1 MYFGL
6 SEEQQSLE
14 NSIKRYLEDNAS
26 LDTIKAVAG
35 GNKETAEKVH
45 QGLIDLGISSLLVPE
60 KYGGLELD
68 MLFASVVSG
77 ALGSGTA
84 PVPFTGTY
92 VMAPLALSLAG
103 SEVQKDYWLPK
114 IAGGERII
122 GIGLS
127 EFVGA
132 REDTAIS
139 FSNDTLSGRALFIID
154 GKNADAF
161 ILSDKAGQL
170 FIIDADDSGLTKIE
184 LTTVD
189 KTRESIELVLNK
201 VKTEILPGSE
211 KNQDVIN
218 KVIDAGR
225 LMLSADSL
233 GASQVM
239 LDKAVAYSLER
250 KQFGRQIGSFQ
261 AVKHMCAEMA
271 AELEP
276 CHAMVWHTAHCFD
289 HIPEEARLMACHT
302 KAHVSEVGKQVSR
315 TAIEVHGGMG
325 FTEELGLHYWFKRI
339 GLNRQLLGSPEL
351 VREEAAKIQNF
362 DQSPPESQRTKEAG
376 NPLLV

>member
-35 GNKETAEKVH
+35 GDKEKAEKIH

-103 SEVQKDYWLPK
+103 SEVQKEYWLPK
-114 IAGGERII
+114 IAGGEKII

-161 ILSDKAGQL
+161 ILSNKAGQL
-170 FIIDADDSGLTKIE
+170 FIIDADASGITKTE

-189 KTRESIELVLNK
+189 KTRTSIELVLNK
-201 VKTEILPGSE
+201 VKAETLPGSE

>member
-35 GNKETAEKVH
+35 GNKKTAEKVH

-139 FSNDTLSGRALFIID
+139 FSNNTLSGRALFIID

-189 KTRESIELVLNK
+189 KTRESMELVLKK

>member
-35 GNKETAEKVH
+35 GDKETAEKVH

-103 SEVQKDYWLPK
+103 SEVQKEYWLPK

-201 VKTEILPGSE
+201 VKAETLPGSE

>member
-35 GNKETAEKVH
+35 GDKETAEKVH

-189 KTRESIELVLNK
+189 KTRESMELVLKK

-315 TAIEVHGGMG
+315 TSIEVHGGMG